1 MATNPARYA
10 ARDAAIAA
18 ASCVRRE
25 PISRI
30 GRPRAAVTM
39 RAAALAIALSWL
51 RIERVRVS
59 RSTHSANVPVTVTIG
74 EPGKYS
80 SPSA

>member
-1 MATNPARYA
+1 M
-10 ARDAAIAA
+10 AA
-18 ASCVRRE
+18 ASWVRRE

-39 RAAALAIALSWL
+39 RAAAEATAESWL
-51 RIERVRVS
+51 RIDSVS
-59 RSTHSANVPVTVTIG
+59 VSSRIPSAKVPVTVTIG